1 MHTHTH
7 IYVTTTKEECHE
19 FERGWGEY
27 TWESLE
33 RREGR
38 GNDVITISKL
48 LKMINTFFSDV
59 YFSISFK
66 KKKMV
71 KTIPTLLHKGE
82 LGNRRKTRHSVISS
96 VWGAGNRP

>member
-1 MHTHTH
+1 MHIHTH
-7 IYVTTTKEECHE
+7 IYVTITKEKCHK
-19 FERGWGEY
+19 FEREWGEY

-38 GNDVITISKL
+38 GNDVITISKI

-66 KKKMV
+66 EKNGQDNPN
-71 KTIPTLLHKGE
+71 T
-82 LGNRRKTRHSVISS
+82 S
-96 VWGAGNRP
+96 A